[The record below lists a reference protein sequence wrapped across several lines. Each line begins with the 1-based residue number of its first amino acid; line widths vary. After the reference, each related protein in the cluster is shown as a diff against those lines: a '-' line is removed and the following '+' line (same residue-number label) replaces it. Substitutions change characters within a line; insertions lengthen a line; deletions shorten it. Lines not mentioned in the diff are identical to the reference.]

1 MEQAHGVI
9 VDADGDGV
17 PDLIQ
22 QEQKSG
28 TGGGL
33 HALLAPCYSVDGG
46 LAAFRFCDPMSSGK
60 QPQHPP
66 HSSSSSSNN
75 SSKRGGNSAGAASY
89 DKGKRSLRACYG
101 LSVVF
106 LAVYVAAAAAGCPN
120 KVPLALLNVLA
131 LLVADGV
138 HFAVTSGSG
147 VSSFTPTR
155 AALTPALL
163 IYFMNHP

>member
-1 MEQAHGVI
+1 MLHAYEMEQAHGVI

-75 SSKRGGNSAGAASY
+75 SSKRGGNSAGAECAALCCRV
-89 DKGKRSLRACYG
+89 RSLCASCPR
-101 LSVVF
+101 
-106 LAVYVAAAAAGCPN
+106 AAGASWTAPCPVH
-120 KVPLALLNVLA
+120 KWHRPYTRSG
-131 LLVADGV
+131 DG
-138 HFAVTSGSG
+138 ATG
-147 VSSFTPTR
+147 VGCAGGAGGQPRRSRTTQDKEHSDTCGR
-155 AALTPALL
+155 
-163 IYFMNHP
+163 